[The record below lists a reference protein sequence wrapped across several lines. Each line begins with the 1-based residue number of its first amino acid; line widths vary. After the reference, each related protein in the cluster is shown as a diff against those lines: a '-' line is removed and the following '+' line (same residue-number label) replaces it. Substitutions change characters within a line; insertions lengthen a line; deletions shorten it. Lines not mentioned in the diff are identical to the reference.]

1 MKRTCLQNNTTTYEQ
16 NSCEFHLSAAKLWQ
30 ADPVENLLNEGLF
43 DPKEIQQV
51 KSFFQMKIIKEVRIH
66 SFLLILLFI
75 SQTAFSQTITQTV
88 KGEVTDN
95 ETKVPLIGATV
106 VVLGTNPLLGVTT
119 DLNGNFKLKNVPI
132 GRYNIQFNYMGY
144 DPSIV
149 SEILVSSGKETDI
162 NIGLKQSVNHVDE
175 VTVKAHSNKD
185 KPLNT
190 MASISARTFTVEE
203 TRRYA
208 GGVDDPARMAS
219 AFAGVTVGNIQ
230 DNAIII
236 RGNSPK
242 GLSWRLEGVEI
253 PNPNHFSGGN
263 VAGGGIVTIFSSQ
276 LLSNSDFFTGAF
288 PAEYGNAL
296 AGVFDMKLRNGN
308 SDKREST
315 FQAGMLGIDIS
326 SEGPFVKGKNAS
338 YLFNYRY
345 STFSL
350 VSLLGI
356 LPDGVSQIPKF
367 QDLSFK
373 LNFPTKKCGTF
384 SLWGIGGIDN
394 NKEPNELDSTKWV
407 TDWDRIYYNWNL
419 TTAVIGFTH
428 KLIAGKKSYINTTLA
443 ASTTIN
449 EINFTS
455 LDDNLIERPYS
466 DITDNTGKITLSSFI
481 NHKFSPKYTIKAG
494 FNFNTLFYNL
504 DLNSVIN
511 NIPETYQNFVK
522 EDGYSQFV
530 DAYIQSK
537 YDITGNFSVNAGV
550 NANYFALN
558 NDISVDP
565 RVSLKW
571 EFYPKHSLSFGYGK
585 HSQMEELKFY
595 LINRNVNGTIEYPNK
610 NLELSHAQ
618 HVVLGY
624 DWLINDNLRLKVE
637 PYYQYLYNVPG
648 IPDSSYSFIN
658 FKQDWMFR
666 DSLTNNSSGRNI
678 GIDFTLERFLNNNYY
693 YLFTASVFDS
703 KYKGD
708 DGIWR
713 NTRYDKG
720 FVVNLLVGKEFFL
733 KNNSVLGLNARLNYT
748 GGERISPIDMEKTL
762 QKKAIVYDESNAFED
777 QLPSRYNLD
786 LTVTYRINREKHSGV
801 WALQLKNALGTPE
814 NSGDFYNLRTNK
826 IEKSTAKVILP
837 VLSYKIEF

>member
-1 MKRTCLQNNTTTYEQ
+1 
-16 NSCEFHLSAAKLWQ
+16 
-30 ADPVENLLNEGLF
+30 
-43 DPKEIQQV
+43 
-51 KSFFQMKIIKEVRIH
+51 MKISKKVRIL
-66 SFLLILLFI
+66 SSILISTIFLT
-75 SQTAFSQTITQTV
+75 QTAFSQAITQTV

-106 VVLGTNPLLGVTT
+106 VVLGTNPLLGATT
-119 DLNGNFKLKNVPI
+119 DMNGNFKLTKVPI
-132 GRYNIQFNYMGY
+132 GRYNVQFNYMGY
-144 DPSIV
+144 DPLIV
-149 SEILVSSGKETDI
+149 SEVLVSSGKETVI
-162 NIGLKQSVNHVDE
+162 NIGLKQSVNQVDE

-190 MASISARTFTVEE
+190 MASISARSFTVEE

-208 GGVDDPARMAS
+208 GGVDDPARLVS

-296 AGVFDMKLRNGN
+296 AGVFDMKLRCGN
-308 SDKREST
+308 NEKRETT

-326 SEGPFVKGKNAS
+326 SEGPFVKGKNAT

-356 LPDGVSQIPKF
+356 LPDGVSQIPKY

-373 LNFPTKKCGTF
+373 FNFPTKKLGTF

-394 NKEPNELDSTKWV
+394 NQEQNELDSTKWV
-407 TDWDRIYYNWNL
+407 TDWDRIFYNWDL
-419 TTAVIGFTH
+419 TTGAIGLTH
-428 KLIAGKKSYINTTLA
+428 KLIAGKKTYINSTLA
-443 ASTTIN
+443 ASATIN
-449 EINFTS
+449 KMNQTS
-455 LDDNLIERPYS
+455 LDNNLIQRPYWGF
-466 DITDNTGKITLSSFI
+466 TDNTGKITLSSFV
-481 NHKFSPKYTIKAG
+481 NHKFSSKCTVKAG
-494 FNFNTLFYNL
+494 FNFNVLYYNL
-504 DLNSVIN
+504 DMNSVIN

-522 EDGYSQFV
+522 EKGHSQFT
-530 DAYIQSK
+530 DAYVESK

-550 NANYFALN
+550 NASYFALN
-558 NDISVDP
+558 NDFSIDP
-565 RVSLKW
+565 RISFKW

-595 LINRNVNGTIEYPNK
+595 LINRNVNGTVSYPNK
-610 NLELSHAQ
+610 NLDLSHAQ
-618 HVVLGY
+618 HFILGY
-624 DWLINDNLRLKVE
+624 DWLINDNLRLKIE
-637 PYYQYLYNVPG
+637 PYYQHLYNVPG

-658 FKQDWMFR
+658 FRQEWMFR
-666 DSLTNNSSGRNI
+666 DSLANNSSGRNI
-678 GIDFTLERFLNNNYY
+678 GIDFTLERFLKNNYY
-693 YLFTASVFDS
+693 YLITASLFDS

-708 DGIWR
+708 DGVWH
-713 NTRYDKG
+713 NTRFDKG
-720 FVVNLLVGKEFFL
+720 FVVNLLIGKEFFL
-733 KNNSVLGLNARLNYT
+733 KNRNVLGLNAKLNYM
-748 GGERISPIDMEKTL
+748 GGERISPIDVEKTE
-762 QKKAIVYDESNAFED
+762 QKRAIVYDESKAFAD

-786 LTVTYRINREKHSGV
+786 LSITYRINKKKHSGV
-801 WALQLKNALGTPE
+801 WALQLKNALGSPE
-814 NSGDFYNLRTNK
+814 NYGDYFNFRTNK
-826 IEKSTAKVILP
+826 IENSSAKVILP